1 VIGMPMDLRHVIR
14 LTKPA
19 IRVTYELEEI
29 GPPML
34 SGHLR
39 SVIANARTGGLT

>member
-1 VIGMPMDLRHVIR
+1 VIR

-19 IRVTYELEEI
+19 VRVTYELEEI

-34 SGHLR
+34 PGLLR
-39 SVIANARTGGLT
+39 SVIANARVGGHT